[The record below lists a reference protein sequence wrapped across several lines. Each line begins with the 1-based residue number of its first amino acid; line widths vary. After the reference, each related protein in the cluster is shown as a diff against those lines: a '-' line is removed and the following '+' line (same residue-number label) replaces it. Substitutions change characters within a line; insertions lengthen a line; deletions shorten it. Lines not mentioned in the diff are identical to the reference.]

1 MCDHRLWQDVG
12 QIDAYPNVF
21 AAITQSD
28 SIEALAQNVLKT
40 VEGPIIPVGF
50 SMGAIVSL
58 MMAKLAPERLVGMV
72 LSSTNCTADLPE
84 RSAARLS
91 QQAHVQD
98 GRLSAIVRDELKPH
112 YLSPAT
118 QGQKRVQIFDLTL
131 EMGLALGQDV
141 FLRQSE
147 ALRTRPALCNVINN
161 FAGPILVLAG
171 ADDSLCPPAWH
182 TAMAA
187 LSSRA
192 NFVEI
197 EGAGHLVPLEQPAAF
212 KQAISTWLTNLQAT
226 LKQEMN
232 A

>member
-12 QIDAYPNVF
+12 PIDAYSNVF

-40 VEGPIIPVGF
+40 VEGPIIPIGF

-118 QGQKRVQIFDLTL
+118 QGQKRAQIFDLTL
-131 EMGLALGQDV
+131 EMGLALGEEV

-187 LSSRA
+187 RTSRA
-192 NFVEI
+192 HFVEI

-212 KQAISTWLTNLQAT
+212 KQAILSWLTNLKAT